1 MAWIPNIA
9 NRMSDAFSEFLED
22 VGRCIQANQIS
33 FLGYG
38 SDVVARRCKQAIY
51 ASEWKAFNRNFNV
64 RTEKSQIAITINTEH
79 IGVSV
84 SLICLGIVR
93 FLHQWCRIGYSIMRT
108 VGGRPNIEWQN
119 RPFTVLQCFG
129 SERLINRE
137 DLFWEFCRSKR
148 INALDFSGGA
158 LLACGYFTE
167 GPSQNMKWFR
177 SKFALEAILRI
188 NPPSSIREVLLLLY
202 SHVRCFLSFFTT
214 LRRFPLV
221 CLLHEDFAVHGL
233 MTHLNSRGLILFW
246 IIDNSS
252 VIQQPLPITCLPRR
266 RFQTG
271 VVFYSINNKSIML
284 GDDCIEWVYLA
295 WNFLAL
301 DIGWA
306 WNLDQ
311 AAWLS
316 KNTLLESIIISGPIL
331 YREAPVSRVFMPHTK
346 PCFEILLFDT
356 RIVSADD
363 CASYFG
369 KYYENYHCED
379 MAIRFLNDI
388 VEVVAAARC
397 ISVDYTIR
405 IRLKQKSRL
414 VAKATLGSINGV
426 KRLRH
431 SRGHGLSWKYQ
442 SLIDKLLLSHTIG
455 AFAPDA
461 DLYAVLSDCNLVIA
475 MPFTSVNYFADVI
488 GLPSIYYDPTGRL
501 KHNYVLGDNMAYIQ
515 MLPALELYVQKMLLE
530 WSVIQS

>member
-316 KNTLLESIIISGPIL
+316 KNTLLKSIMISGPIL
-331 YREAPVSRVFMPHTK
+331 YREAPVSRVFMPRTK

-379 MAIRFLNDI
+379 MAISFLNDI

-405 IRLKQKSRL
+405 IRLKQKSTRI
-414 VAKATLGSINGV
+414 AKSSFWSTVGV
-426 KRLRH
+426 KRLRS
-431 SRGHGLSWKYQ
+431 SRGQGLSLKYQ
-442 SLIDKLLLSHTIG
+442 SLIEKYQISQSIG
-455 AFAPDA
+455 IFDSDA
-461 DLYAVLSDCNLVIA
+461 DLYALISDCNLVIA